1 MQVAEKSCKHRPP
14 FSLCPI
20 FGFSFHPVLNPVE
33 VGSFGKDQGGWGLHP
48 PGSRAG
54 LLLPLLAAPTVQAA
68 FKQLLPAQHTPTRQ
82 LRAAT
87 KSIKDS
93 TPLPRWADQVLSS
106 PNLLFVMSSVL
117 LGLVNRLDI
126 CVSLCSGLRF
136 PYKAGCS
143 GGGSPWKV
151 VRPAAAALSWCAAA
165 SNVLSPPSKD
175 QSPRLGRVLPCTF

>member
-1 MQVAEKSCKHRPP
+1 MGGGCTPRGAEPARCCRCLPRPLFKPLSSSCSQP
-14 FSLCPI
+14 
-20 FGFSFHPVLNPVE
+20 N
-33 VGSFGKDQGGWGLHP
+33 
-48 PGSRAG
+48 
-54 LLLPLLAAPTVQAA
+54 
-68 FKQLLPAQHTPTRQ
+68 TPRKRQ

-93 TPLPRWADQVLSS
+93 TPLPRWPDQVLSS